1 MNQYCDRLVCPTPD
15 AWAAVH
21 RRLLKARQ
29 RAGDPAIPEPPC
41 PLILDGWA
49 FSSDTQKQERWAET
63 VRWATQ
69 HGFNR
74 LIPTIARRNAYQ
86 GSGASADVVTREQAI
101 PPTARRSAV
110 ELLKQLLPK
119 APLAP

>member
-1 MNQYCDRLVCPTPD
+1 MPD

-49 FSSDTQKQERWAET
+49 FSSDTQKRERWLET
-63 VRWATQ
+63 LRWATQ
-69 HGFNR
+69 HGFRR
-74 LIPTIARRNAYQ
+74 LIPTIERRNAYQ
-86 GSGASADVVTREQAI
+86 GSAASADVVTREQAI
-101 PPTARRSAV
+101 EPPARCSAV
-110 ELLKQLLPK
+110 ELLKQLLRK
-119 APLAP
+119 EPLAP

>member
-1 MNQYCDRLVCPTPD
+1 MPD

-21 RRLLKARQ
+21 RRLLNARK
-29 RAGDPAIPEPPC
+29 RAGDPAIPEPPR

-69 HGFNR
+69 HGFHR
-74 LIPTIARRNAYQ
+74 LIPTIEPGNAYQ
-86 GSGASADVVTREQAI
+86 GGGDSLDVVTREQDSKL
-101 PPTARRSAV
+101 TARRSAL
-110 ELLKQLLPK
+110 ELLKQLLRK